1 MTMILAK
8 QVEGMLDRN
17 SKQDVAGEK
26 TFKASVI
33 FEKQN
38 GEFHIKTQDGFLYW
52 CTRLDVLSEE
62 GNARLGMIN
71 SQLTVQ
77 YYSEGRWAVDGK

>member
-8 QVEGMLDRN
+8 QVEGIIDRN
-17 SKQDVAGEK
+17 SKQDVSGEK
-26 TFKASVI
+26 TFNASVI

-52 CTRLDVLSEE
+52 CKRQDRLTEE
-62 GNARLGMIN
+62 GNARLGMVN
-71 SQLTVQ
+71 LQLTVQ
-77 YYSEGRWAVDGK
+77 LYNEGRWVTVGK